1 MPSYVRR
8 TAFHSL
14 LRPGGNVALHINKKS
29 RRHFHKHLPNHLCY
43 YWISIIINITY
54 RCNAFCCNIFTT
66 IIPLSAIINI

>member
-8 TAFHSL
+8 AAFHSL
-14 LRPGGNVALHINKKS
+14 LKPGGNVALHII
-29 RRHFHKHLPNHLCY
+29 KHRGDTFTS
-43 YWISIIINITY
+43 ISPTTFVITGSLIINITY